1 MLGCTRR
8 GLVTLVVALVGLI
21 LASTAFAHSTLI
33 GTSPRADAVVQE
45 SPAEVVLEFNEP
57 VETAL
62 GSIRVFNAEG
72 ERVDLEEIMRPS
84 GPEVAVGLED
94 DLENGTYTV
103 AWRAISA
110 DSDPINGAFVFH
122 VGERGT
128 GAFTLEEGIPRT
140 TDVAFTIGRFFS
152 FAFILL
158 CAGGT
163 AALVY
168 PLRSADSRVH
178 RRLLGILAACG
189 AGLAVAALLNVVF
202 QGAAAGGLAL
212 SDAFTWDVF
221 SAIAETRYGTVA
233 LIQAGLGL
241 ALLAVALYAR
251 SRAGGARRT
260 GILVAAVLG
269 LALVFTPTFAGHAS
283 TSGNLSIVSDILHV
297 FAASMW
303 VGGLAFLVL
312 GLWFAL
318 GERWPL
324 ATRAVPRFST
334 MAVGSVVLLL
344 LGGTINAY
352 LQVRTWSALW
362 ETTYGLL
369 LLTKIGLVL
378 PLLALGAYNNR
389 YAVPRLRAGVAE
401 PRERTRFLQAAG
413 VELVIMT
420 VIVGVTAVLV
430 NEMQPRVAGH
440 GGEGEAMMTAVD
452 FGDFQAEISVDPG
465 TVGPNEILI
474 VIGQMDG
481 EPVEPEAVSVSASLP
496 EQDVGPL
503 LYEAEPVKPGAEEE
517 GEEGDAM
524 TDAEGTRYMVE
535 ADLALAGEWELR
547 VEIRLNEFD
556 LLTETTM
563 VTIEE
568 ER

>member
-8 GLVTLVVALVGLI
+8 GLVPLVAAFIGLVFV
-21 LASTAFAHSTLI
+21 STAFAHSTLI
-33 GTSPRADAVVQE
+33 GTTPRADAVVQE

-62 GSIRVFNAEG
+62 GSVRVFNAEG
-72 ERVDLEEIMRPS
+72 DRVDLDEIMRPS
-84 GPEVAVGLED
+84 GPEVAVGLEEN
-94 DLENGTYTV
+94 LPNGTYTV

-122 VGERGT
+122 VGERGAAAFSGDV
-128 GAFTLEEGIPRT
+128 GAGVPRT
-140 TDVAFTIGRFFS
+140 TDVAFTLGRFFS
-152 FAFILL
+152 FGFILL
-158 CAGGT
+158 CAGGM

-178 RRLLGILAACG
+178 RRLLGILAVCA
-189 AGLAVAALLNVVF
+189 AGLMVVALLNILF

-212 SDAFTWDVF
+212 ADAFSWDVF
-221 SAIAETRYGTVA
+221 TAIADTRYGRVA
-233 LIQAGLGL
+233 LIQAGLAL
-241 ALLAVALYAR
+241 ALLVVALVAR
-251 SRAGGARRT
+251 SRTDGARRT
-260 GILVAAVLG
+260 AITVGAVLG
-269 LALVFTPTFAGHAS
+269 AALAFTPTFAGHAS

-297 FAASMW
+297 VAASMW
-303 VGGLAFLVL
+303 VGGLAFVVL

-318 GERWPL
+318 SERWPL

-344 LGGTINAY
+344 LGGTINGY

-369 LLTKIGLVL
+369 LMSKIGLVL

-401 PRERTRFLQAAG
+401 PRERRRFLQAAG

-420 VIVGVTAVLV
+420 AIVGVTAVLV
-430 NEMQPRVAGH
+430 NEMQPRAAGH

-452 FGDFQAEISVDPG
+452 FGEFEAEVSVEPG
-465 TVGPNEILI
+465 TVGPNEIVVLL
-474 VIGQMDG
+474 GEMEGG
-481 EPVEPEAVSVSASLP
+481 EPVEPESVTVSASLP
-496 EQDVGPL
+496 EQEIGPL
-503 LYEAEPVKPGAEEE
+503 LYELERVEEE
-517 GEEGDAM
+517 EPAEGDAM
-524 TDAEGTRYMVE
+524 TEGGMRYMAE
-535 ADLALAGEWELR
+535 ADLALEGEWELR
-547 VEIRLNEFD
+547 VEIRMNEFD

-563 VTIEE
+563 VMIEG
-568 ER
+568 R

>member
-1 MLGCTRR
+1 
-8 GLVTLVVALVGLI
+8 
-21 LASTAFAHSTLI
+21 
-33 GTSPRADAVVQE
+33 
-45 SPAEVVLEFNEP
+45 
-57 VETAL
+57 
-62 GSIRVFNAEG
+62 
-72 ERVDLEEIMRPS
+72 MRPS

-140 TDVAFTIGRFFS
+140 TDVAFTIGRFFT
-152 FAFILL
+152 FAFLLL

-168 PLRSADSRVH
+168 PLRSADTRVQ
-178 RRLLGILAACG
+178 RRLLGIFAACAG
-189 AGLAVAALLNVVF
+189 ALAVFALLNIPF
-202 QGAAAGGLAL
+202 QGAAAAGTGLA
-212 SDAFTWDVF
+212 DAFTWDVF
-221 SAIAETRYGTVA
+221 RAIAETRYGTVA

-241 ALLAVALYAR
+241 ALLGVALYAR
-251 SRAGGARRT
+251 SSEGSARRT
-260 GILVAAVLG
+260 AIIAGAALG
-269 LALVFTPTFAGHAS
+269 LALAFTPTFAGHAS
-283 TSGNLSIVSDILHV
+283 TSGNLSIVADILHV
-297 FAASMW
+297 VAASMW
-303 VGGLAFLVL
+303 VGGLAFVVL
-312 GLWFAL
+312 GLWFARE
-318 GERWPL
+318 ERWPL

-344 LGGTINAY
+344 LGGTINGY

-369 LLTKIGLVL
+369 LLAKISLVV
-378 PLLALGAYNNR
+378 PLLGLGAYNNR

-420 VIVGVTAVLV
+420 AIVAVTAVLV

-440 GGEGEAMMTAVD
+440 GGEDAMMTAVD
-452 FGDFQAEISVDPG
+452 FGDFEAEVSVDPG
-465 TVGPNEILI
+465 TIGANEIMI
-474 VIGQMDG
+474 VLGPTEGG
-481 EPVEPEAVSVSASLP
+481 EPVEPEAVSLSASLP
-496 EQDVGPL
+496 AQEVGPL
-503 LYEAEPVKPGAEEE
+503 LYEAEPVEDAEA
-517 GEEGDAM
+517 EEGDAM
-524 TDAEGTRYMVE
+524 ETEGTRYMVE

-547 VEIRLNEFD
+547 LEIRLNEFD

-563 VTIEE
+563 ITIEE
-568 ER
+568 R